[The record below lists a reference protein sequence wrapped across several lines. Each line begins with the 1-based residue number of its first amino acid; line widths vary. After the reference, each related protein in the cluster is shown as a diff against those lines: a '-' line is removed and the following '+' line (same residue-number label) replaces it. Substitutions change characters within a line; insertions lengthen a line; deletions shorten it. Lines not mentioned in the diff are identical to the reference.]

1 MSKLWTYES
10 GIRNFFKYSANELAD
25 IMGLSSS
32 GREFRR
38 QLPLNTI
45 NFSFNRS
52 LPQGTMCLFKMQ
64 VLSRSGVIYME
75 HVILSKIIGENSRQ

>member
-1 MSKLWTYES
+1 M
-10 GIRNFFKYSANELAD
+10 NFIKCLEHEWAD
-25 IMGLSSS
+25 VTVLSSS

-64 VLSRSGVIYME
+64 VLCRAGVIYME
-75 HVILSKIIGENSRQ
+75 RIILSKIIGENARQGHYRQ